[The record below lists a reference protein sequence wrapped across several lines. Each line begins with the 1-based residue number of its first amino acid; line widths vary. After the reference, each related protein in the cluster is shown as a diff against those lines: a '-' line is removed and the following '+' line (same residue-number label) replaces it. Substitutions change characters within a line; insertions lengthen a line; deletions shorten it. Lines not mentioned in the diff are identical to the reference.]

1 MARIPHAR
9 SQPHTDTPRRRIVA
23 VKLDDA
29 TATRLEHL
37 CRAKQLSRSALLANL
52 LARELETT
60 RHDR

>member
-1 MARIPHAR
+1 MSRIPHAR
-9 SQPHTDTPRRRIVA
+9 SQHHARTPRRRIVA

-37 CRAKQLSRSALLANL
+37 CRAKLLSRSALVADLIT
-52 LARELETT
+52 RELETA